1 MDSLD
6 ASLLSLAA
14 TQHSMITT
22 SQAASF
28 GLGPAAL
35 VHLVRSGALEHPA
48 RGLYAVASMREATA
62 EVRHRQLSA
71 GALMLYPD
79 GALSGVSAVLAHGL
93 PVWGVDLRTPYV
105 RRPVDRHR
113 GAIGIHILGG
123 LDEVETGEAHRCEP
137 LDLALVELA
146 ITWGVVPG
154 VVSADAALQRGLV
167 TRDALAERL
176 RRVAQ
181 WPRSSRARAMVALS
195 DGRSESVGESRCRIM
210 LQANGISLVPQ
221 VTMMDRRT
229 GKVIRA
235 DFVVEGTKV
244 IIEFDGRMKYADGD
258 ATTLWDEKRR
268 EDWLRAQ
275 GYVVVRLTWADLEHP
290 ERAVAKVRRA
300 MASAA

>member
-48 RGLYAVASMREATA
+48 RGLYAVASMRAATA
-62 EVRHRQLSA
+62 EIRHRQLSA

-113 GAIGIHILGG
+113 GAIGIHILG
-123 LDEVETGEAHRCEP
+123 EP